1 MAQKPRVKSKGGRP
15 PKIRE
20 DLPAIRRAAETRTRA
35 HQTAK
40 ETAEAADRTFAAVV
54 RETLAITNPTTGR
67 PRYSLAD
74 IARSSGLSITH
85 LHRLTTKAF

>member
-1 MAQKPRVKSKGGRP
+1 MAQKPAKSKGGRP

-20 DLPAIRRAAETRTRA
+20 DLPAIRRAAETRARA
-35 HQTAK
+35 HRTAK
-40 ETAEAADRTFAAVV
+40 QAAEAADQRFATVV

-67 PRYSLAD
+67 LRYSLAD

-85 LHRLTTKAF
+85 LHRLTTKSP